1 MQNLIHIIFIFGE
14 PQGLVLKLK
23 LFVLA
28 INDFF
33 FTYPIRSHALCSQ
46 MIAYYFI
53 LGEKIKLK
61 CWVRLKTR
69 ISTKF

>member
-33 FTYPIRSHALCSQ
+33 YVSNPLTCTLFTDDTTLF
-46 MIAYYFI
+46 YF
-53 LGEKIKLK
+53 GGKN
-61 CWVRLKTR
+61 KT
-69 ISTKF
+69 